1 MALSAV
7 HKVLKHGLI
16 SEHNP
21 DAAEAMHCI
30 ADAVTLCRFEAT
42 DPDHD
47 DVVLSK
53 ILHVLLE
60 SVRCPTGALLSDD
73 DVCNIVQACYRIGHQ
88 SGKESALLR
97 NLSRHTLREIVQSV
111 FRRLPRLSDAVE
123 HRGHHID
130 APAPPPRVSTE
141 GAVDGDAQG
150 AEGAVD
156 GDAEEAGA
164 TGSGAPV
171 EPEVISPR
179 AVAENAPELTP
190 HGEPFGLACVL
201 EIFRFACSF
210 ISLDDPADEN
220 AETMCAF
227 GLQLVL
233 SSLETAGDD
242 FARHPALLTLV
253 QDDLSRAVLA
263 VAPAGNPPVLAATAA
278 TVLQM
283 YMVMHHDLKLQLE
296 AFLRV
301 VLLPLAEG
309 PAARA
314 PGAKADASDTS
325 AESQRIALECIV
337 DLCRQPEFV
346 PDLYVNYDCDLER
359 PNLFEEVCALLSRSA
374 FPGEGQTL
382 GQTNLLCLE
391 GLLAIVAGIA
401 DRSADAPP
409 VDGFLVDGEVDFTAP
424 SSISGGE
431 SDPKEVWAAID
442 GGSSAASMPGG
453 VQRAHRLRRNRD
465 VKRRLISCAE
475 HFNKSPKKGLAYM
488 QEIGL
493 LPDPLKANAVARFF
507 KHAPGLDKETLGEYL
522 GDPKDFMVEVLKE
535 YCATFDFHGVT
546 LDKALR
552 SFLDGFKLP
561 GEAQKISRI
570 LEVFAAR
577 YHEANPGAVAD
588 ADSAYVL
595 SYSIIMLNTDQ
606 HNPQVKRKMTLEQF
620 IRNNRGTNG
629 GEDWPRETLEY
640 IFEAIA
646 TDEIKLESTDASPAL
661 SQSRWNDIVRG
672 CATGKGRMM
681 TAVATD
687 EACMYDGEL
696 FGIVWSPTVSAI
708 AVVFDHPVDDSVLK
722 EALDGFLGVA
732 RVAGHHRL
740 TDVMDSLVGTL
751 CKFASPSYA
760 NKGGGVGGGEKIKPS
775 VLFGND
781 DRARTAAVTAFTVAS
796 RYGDNIRH
804 GWRHILDLTL
814 RLHRMDLLSEK
825 VCESLAPDERDGG
838 TMRTL
843 DGAEASSS
851 FRRRVQRERLAK
863 KNSGSNSILRG
874 FSQLLSLDADAWGG
888 GGGGEAP
895 LGEDEKEAEA
905 RAVRCVDACR
915 VDDVF
920 ADSKFLETDS
930 LQHMVR
936 ALVTAAGGKPEGPGG
951 AEGGAEGGA
960 DGSIVLEDVDEDAAV
975 FCLDVLV
982 GVTLRNRDRVRTC
995 LPLVYGLL
1003 RRLVQTAKTPSA
1015 LAERAIFEVLRLC
1028 RRLLPHKEDLAD
1040 ELLDSLRLMFA
1051 LEPAVADAFLERIV
1065 RELGHLVAEC
1075 GGHVTGA
1082 KGWETVC
1089 KLLMASARHPDAA
1102 AHGFAALRV
1111 IVEGAPTDR
1120 SVKPGATDE
1129 NANPDANGN
1138 GHHAA
1143 ASKADDDD
1151 GSLDA
1156 RTSSTPGGHGAPGGH
1171 LRPWNIRACVEAVGA
1186 FVDAHEGGDERSLK
1200 AVGLISS
1207 CAAATERWCSGNSDG
1222 GAMAVAA
1229 ARLMAWP
1236 NHPSAGNSPV
1246 EAINALRAETISG
1259 AWSDCV
1265 SKLVAV
1271 ATSEER
1277 NAVRDDAILTLQRT
1291 LLASDG
1297 LNAPATHWVATCSGV
1312 LMPVLEAM
1320 GERVRASTRGDAKVS
1335 AERSA
1340 RLGVSCVAKAF
1351 LQYLP
1356 AMLTAA
1362 TPAQFAAAWTEV
1374 LDRNAEVLKHA
1385 RSEELREAVPEA
1397 VKNMLLVMSAQG
1409 VLAPGA
1415 PEGIWETTWK
1425 KAAAIDAGLT
1435 PAIVGAK

>member
-111 FRRLPRLSDAVE
+111 FRRLPSLSDAVE

-130 APAPPPRVSTE
+130 APAPPRVSTE
-141 GAVDGDAQG
+141 GAVEGAVDGDTKG

-164 TGSGAPV
+164 TGGDPQP

-179 AVAENAPELTP
+179 AVAEGAPEELTP

-233 SSLETAGDD
+233 SSLETSGDD
-242 FARHPALLTLV
+242 FARHPALLKLV

-263 VAPAGNPPVLAATAA
+263 VAPAGNPPVLAASAA

-314 PGAKADASDTS
+314 PGAKTDASDTS

-374 FPGEGQTL
+374 FPGEGRAL
-382 GQTNLLCLE
+382 GQINLLCLE

-424 SSISGGE
+424 SSGGE

-442 GGSSAASMPGG
+442 GGSSAASMPSG

-493 LPDPLKANAVARFF
+493 LPDPLEANTVARFF

-577 YHEANPGAVAD
+577 YHESNPGVVAD
-588 ADSAYVL
+588 ADSAFVL

-606 HNPQVKRKMTLEQF
+606 HNPQVKRKMTLDQF

-646 TDEIKLESTDASPAL
+646 TDEIKLESTDTSPAL

-696 FGIVWSPTVSAI
+696 FGIVWSPTVSAV

-722 EALDGFLGVA
+722 EALDGFLAVA

-760 NKGGGVGGGEKIKPS
+760 QGGSGGGEKIKPS
-775 VLFGND
+775 LLFGDD

-804 GWRHILDLTL
+804 GWRHILNLTL
-814 RLHRMDLLSEK
+814 RLHRMDLLSDR
-825 VCESLAPDERDGG
+825 VRESLAPDERDGG

-843 DGAEASSS
+843 DGAEASTS
-851 FRRRVQRERLAK
+851 FRRRERERLAK

-874 FSQLLSLDADAWGG
+874 FSQLLSLDTDSWGG
-888 GGGGEAP
+888 SGGEAP

-915 VDDVF
+915 VDEVF

-936 ALVTAAGGKPEGPGG
+936 ALVAAAGGKPEGPEG
-951 AEGGAEGGA
+951 AEGGAEGGV
-960 DGSIVLEDVDEDAAV
+960 DGSIVAEDVDEDAAA

-1003 RRLVQTAKTPSA
+1003 RQLVQTAKTPSA

-1075 GGHVTGA
+1075 GGHVRGA

-1102 AHGFAALRV
+1102 AHGFEALRA
-1111 IVEGAPTDR
+1111 IVEGAPTESDGE
-1120 SVKPGATDE
+1120 SVKPGSAE
-1129 NANPDANGN
+1129 ANGN

-1143 ASKADDDD
+1143 AADD
-1151 GSLDA
+1151 DA
-1156 RTSSTPGGHGAPGGH
+1156 RTSSTPDTRHAQGH

-1186 FVDAHEGGDERSLK
+1186 FVDAHEGGDERSVA

-1207 CAAATERWCSGNSDG
+1207 AAAATERWCSGNADG

-1229 ARLMAWP
+1229 ARTMAWP

-1246 EAINALRAETISG
+1246 EAINGLRAETIAG
-1259 AWSDCV
+1259 AWTDCV

-1271 ATSEER
+1271 AVGEDR
-1277 NAVRDDAILTLQRT
+1277 AAVRDDAILTLQRV

-1297 LNAPATHWVATCSGV
+1297 LNAPATHWCGVCSGV

-1320 GERVRASTRGDAKVS
+1320 GERVRAAPRGDAKAI
-1335 AERSA
+1335 AERTA

>member
-130 APAPPPRVSTE
+130 APAPPRVSTE
-141 GAVDGDAQG
+141 GA
-150 AEGAVD
+150 EGAID
-156 GDAEEAGA
+156 GNAEEAEA
-164 TGSGAPV
+164 TN

-179 AVAENAPELTP
+179 AVAEDATELTP

-309 PAARA
+309 PGLSRA

-374 FPGEGQTL
+374 FPGEGRAL

-424 SSISGGE
+424 SSSGGDNKE
-431 SDPKEVWAAID
+431 SDPREVWAAID

-493 LPDPLKANAVARFF
+493 LPEPLEANAVARFF

-646 TDEIKLESTDASPAL
+646 TDEIKLESTDTSPAL

-760 NKGGGVGGGEKIKPS
+760 SSGGASSGGGEKIKPS

-843 DGAEASSS
+843 DGAEASTS
-851 FRRRVQRERLAK
+851 FRRRERERLAK

-874 FSQLLSLDADAWGG
+874 FSQLLSLDTDSWGG
-888 GGGGEAP
+888 SGGEAP

-915 VDDVF
+915 VDEVF

-951 AEGGAEGGA
+951 AEGGAEGVA
-960 DGSIVLEDVDEDAAV
+960 IVDAPRDVDEDAAV

-995 LPLVYGLL
+995 LPLVYGVL
-1003 RRLVQTAKTPSA
+1003 RQLVQTAKTPSA

-1075 GGHVTGA
+1075 GGHVRGA

-1102 AHGFAALRV
+1102 AHGFAALRA
-1111 IVEGAPTDR
+1111 IVEGAPTDDG
-1120 SVKPGATDE
+1120 SSAKPAVVAKKTST
-1129 NANPDANGN
+1129 AAADANGN
-1138 GHHAA
+1138 GHHA
-1143 ASKADDDD
+1143 DDDD
-1151 GSLDA
+1151 DDA
-1156 RTSSTPGGHGAPGGH
+1156 RTPSTPGTTHGGAHH

-1186 FVDAHEGGDERSLK
+1186 FIDAHEGGDDRSVA

-1207 CAAATERWCSGNSDG
+1207 ATAATERWCSGNADG

-1229 ARLMAWP
+1229 ARVMRWP

-1246 EAINALRAETISG
+1246 EAINALRAETIAG
-1259 AWSDCV
+1259 AWMDCV

-1271 ATSEER
+1271 ATEETR
-1277 NAVRDDAILTLQRT
+1277 AAVRDDAILTLQRV

-1297 LNAPATHWVATCSGV
+1297 LNAPATHWVRVCSGV
-1312 LMPVLEAM
+1312 LMPLLEAM
-1320 GERVRASTRGDAKVS
+1320 GERTRAAPRGDAKAS
-1335 AERSA
+1335 AERTA